1 MIRLVLCFVVLAATA
16 FASDLGRDIARRHS
30 ERSDGR
36 ARALQSL
43 YAEGRTLA
51 GDEIIDFKLWAARPG
66 QLRLESTTPK
76 RRVTQIF
83 DGSHEPLI
91 SNSEVEGGRP
101 LRMAPSERTDFIAN
115 ADFDGPLVD
124 FELKGYTVDYAG
136 EEQVHGRPASKLLVM
151 SARDDIFFLWIDNKT
166 AEIVRRSVFRIAR
179 EQRLTVE
186 TIFSEFREID
196 GTLQPQR
203 IETKVGDKTLYVM
216 VFSKMELNSARVTA
230 ERFAVPQTWP
240 RLSVD
245 YPSAGATSPNPVVRQ
260 P

>member
-1 MIRLVLCFVVLAATA
+1 MLRFALCFVVLAATT
-16 FASDLGRDIARRHS
+16 FASDLGSDIARRHS
-30 ERSDGR
+30 ERWGGR

-43 YAEGRTLA
+43 YAEGRTLV

-66 QLRLESTTPK
+66 QLRLESTSPQ

-83 DGSHEPLI
+83 NGTHEPLI
-91 SNSEVEGGRP
+91 ANSEVEGGRP
-101 LRMAPSERTDFIAN
+101 LRMSPSERTDFITN

-136 EEQVHGRPASKLLVM
+136 EDQVLGRPASKLLLM
-151 SARDDIFFLWIDNKT
+151 SARDDIFFLWVDNET

-179 EQRLTVE
+179 EQRVMVE
-186 TIFSEFREID
+186 TVFSEFREID

-216 VFSKMELNSARVTA
+216 VFSNMEVNSPRVKA
-230 ERFAVPQTWP
+230 ERFAVPEAWP
-240 RLSVD
+240 RLSVG
-245 YPSAGATSPNPVVRQ
+245 YPLTAAPNPAARQ